1 MANIFKKIKA
11 EWGRIEKKTKA
22 EVARYPSNLSKW
34 GPKVASLAAFVPVV
48 GPALSAGIAGHTMVF
63 GEGGLIFPYEGGNV
77 LTIDPNVQWGGTQMG
92 QGTFGQGPFGLPVGG
107 LPDPGVYTPPTAP
120 EINPIMIGFA
130 ALLLIMLFG
139 EGK

>member
-22 EVARYPSNLSKW
+22 EVKRYPSNVSKW
-34 GPKVASLAAFVPVV
+34 GPTVAQFAQFIPGVGPVV
-48 GPALSAGIAGHTMVF
+48 SAGVQGHTMLF

-77 LTIDPNVQWGGTQMG
+77 LTIDPNIQWGGTTMG